1 MKHVSI
7 VILTKDAG
15 SDFQDTLEAVYAQK
29 YPGGFDVVIVD
40 SGSTDNT
47 LEIARIHPVKVHQIK
62 PEDFGH
68 GKTRNFAA
76 GLTSG
81 DYIAFLTQDAVPAG
95 DEWLSNLIRNFTDSE
110 VAGVYGRQVARKV
123 TKPMESFFLNVR
135 YPQCKMTKSAEQGE
149 VDMNAIFFSDAN
161 SAIRREVWEK
171 YPFDDSLIMSEDQEW
186 AKRVLLVGCKIIY
199 DPEATVYHSHNYSLK
214 TVFQRYFDSGVSLN
228 QFAGNEY
235 GRFASKGIT
244 YAKSEMKFLIAN
256 GYIKWLP
263 YAVLYDLAKF
273 FGMSLGRKEKY
284 LPVAVKKRL
293 SPHSN
298 YLDQA
303 KNSTKSV

>member
-7 VILTKDAG
+7 VILTKNAG
-15 SDFQDTLEAVYAQK
+15 SDFQDTLEAVCAQK
-29 YPGGFDVVIVD
+29 YPGGFDVIIVD

-47 LEIARIHPVKVHQIK
+47 LDIARIHPAKVHQIK

-81 DYIAFLTQDAVPAG
+81 DYIVFLTQDAVPAG
-95 DEWLSNLIRNFTDSE
+95 DGWLSNLIRNFTDSA
-110 VAGVYGRQVARKV
+110 VAGVYGRQVARKG
-123 TKPMESFFLNVR
+123 TKPMESFFLNTM
-135 YPQCKMTKSAEQGE
+135 YPLYKMTKSAEQGE

-186 AKRVLLVGCKIIY
+186 AKRVLLAGGKIIY

-244 YAKSEMKFLIAN
+244 YARSEMKFLVTN
-256 GYIKWLP
+256 GYTKWLP
-263 YAVLYDLAKF
+263 YAVLYDFAKF

-284 LPVAVKKRL
+284 LPVAVKRRL
-293 SPHSN
+293 SLHSH